1 MAILVG
7 MFPGQGSQKV
17 GMGEGLFDLFSK
29 EVKAIDDFLGYSI
42 KELCTQDPNNVLNQT
57 CYTQV
62 ALYVVSAL
70 EFLKKQ
76 KENNRNFDYFI
87 GHSLGEYNALFA
99 SGAFDLMTGLAL
111 VQKRGELMF
120 KVKKGSMAAVI
131 GLEEKTI
138 QSVLQEYSNKGIIEI
153 ANHNSLNQIVISGDK
168 ALIEILAPV
177 FTEKGAKRYIPL
189 NVSGAFHSSYM
200 KQAAKEYATF
210 LESISIVFPKIPVI
224 ANVDAKPYENNLIS
238 IKKKLVEQIS
248 HPVLWVQSI
257 LDLKNKGEC
266 FFEEIGQGNV
276 LTGLVKRI

>member
-1 MAILVG
+1 MAILIG
-7 MFPGQGSQKV
+7 MFPGQGSQKK
-17 GMGEGLFDLFSK
+17 GMGEDLFDLFSK

-62 ALYVVSAL
+62 ALYVISAL

-76 KENNRNFDYFI
+76 KKNHRNFDYFI

-120 KVKKGSMAAVI
+120 KIKEGGMAAVI

-138 QSVLQEYSNKGIIEI
+138 QSVLQEYSSKGTIEI

-168 ALIEILAPV
+168 TLIEELALV

-200 KQAAKEYATF
+200 KQSAKEYAIF
-210 LESISIVFPKIPVI
+210 LDTISIDFPKVPVI
-224 ANVDAKPYENNLIS
+224 ANVDAKPYENNLAA
-238 IKKKLVEQIS
+238 IKKKLVEQIN
-248 HPVLWVQSI
+248 HPVLWVQTI

-266 FFEEIGQGNV
+266 FFEEIGHGKV
-276 LTGLVKRI
+276 LTGLVRRI